1 MDLKQKIPI
10 YLSREDIYQ
19 CALLCELSAVALMQ
33 ESQKEPEKDRK
44 LLLDLAE
51 NRRRI
56 SNTLTSQA
64 KLKE

>member
-19 CALLCELSAVALMQ
+19 CALLCELSAIDFMQ
-33 ESQKEPEKDRK
+33 KSVKLPEKDRK

-51 NRRRI
+51 DCSRI
-56 SNTLTSQA
+56 SEFLTSQA

>member
-1 MDLKQKIPI
+1 MDLKHKIPI

-19 CALLCELSAVALMQ
+19 CALLCELSAIALTQ

-51 NRRRI
+51 DRRRI
-56 SNTLTSQA
+56 SEALTFQA